1 MVRRVVAEIVI
12 EVIDLGTGVVSL
24 SNLDS
29 IGSDVVVVIV
39 EAKESTLTDQQRV
52 G

>member
-12 EVIDLGTGVVSL
+12 EVTDFGRGVVVF

-29 IGSDVVVVIV
+29 ISFDMVVVVV